1 MPNKFDDED
10 ELDKKIEAQNKKI
23 MGYVFNIFVSM
34 MTAIIT
40 VLLFGNYLKWPVSQ
54 MVIKDVIA
62 ETIIGSITLL
72 HKSSLVSIRFSS
84 L

>member
-40 VLLFGNYLKWPVSQ
+40 VLLFGNYLK
-54 MVIKDVIA
+54 
-62 ETIIGSITLL
+62 
-72 HKSSLVSIRFSS
+72 
-84 L
+84 